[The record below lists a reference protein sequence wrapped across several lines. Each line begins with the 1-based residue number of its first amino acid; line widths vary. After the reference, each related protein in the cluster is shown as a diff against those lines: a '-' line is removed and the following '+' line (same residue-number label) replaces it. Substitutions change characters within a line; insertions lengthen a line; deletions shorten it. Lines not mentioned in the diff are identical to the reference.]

1 MNAPMLEKNT
11 ILVTGASG
19 QVALPIV
26 RALAPQNRVLAF
38 GRFQKPEDR
47 AKLEAL
53 GAQVVQG
60 DLARGDLDAIPPA
73 LDYVLHFAVARS
85 PKPDFDGD
93 LAANAEAA
101 GLLMARCARAK
112 AFLHCSTAAVYQAKG
127 GEPARESDP
136 LGDHH
141 RVMMPTYSICKIAA
155 EAVVRTGARS
165 LGLPTTIARL
175 GVPYGNNGGW
185 PWYHLMMMKA
195 GVPIPLHPR
204 GPNRFPLLHED
215 DYVRHIEG
223 LLALASV
230 PATIVNWAGSEDTS
244 IEAWSAYLGELT
256 GLEPKFQSTEQT
268 LESLPLDVSRL
279 EAKLGASRVS
289 WREGL
294 RRMVEAR
301 NPELL
306 RSRA

>member
-1 MNAPMLEKNT
+1 MLEKNT

-26 RALAPQNRVLAF
+26 RALAPANRVLAF

-47 AKLEAL
+47 AKVEAL

-60 DLARGDLDAIPPA
+60 DLARGELDAIPEA
-73 LDYVLHFAVARS
+73 LDVVLHFAVARS

-101 GLLMARCARAK
+101 GLLMARCRRAR
-112 AFLHCSTAAVYQAKG
+112 AFLHCSTAAVYQAQG
-127 GEPARESDP
+127 GKPAREGDP

-141 RVMMPTYSICKIAA
+141 RVMMPTYSLCKIAA
-155 EAVVRTGARS
+155 EAVVRTASRVFGV
-165 LGLPTTIARL
+165 PTVIARL

-195 GVPIPLHPR
+195 GVPVPIHPR

-215 DYVRHIEG
+215 DYVRHVEG

-244 IEAWSAYLGELT
+244 IEAWCAHLGELT
-256 GLEPKFQSTEQT
+256 GLEPKFQVTEQT
-268 LESLPLDVSRL
+268 LEPLPLDVSRL
-279 EAKLGASRVS
+279 ESALGPSRVP

-294 RRMVEAR
+294 RRLVEAR

-306 RSRA
+306 KARR

>member
-1 MNAPMLEKNT
+1 MLSGQT
-11 ILVTGASG
+11 ILVTGATG
-19 QVALPIV
+19 QVAFPIV
-26 RALAPQNRVLAF
+26 RALAASNRVLAF
-38 GRFQKPEDR
+38 GRFQKAEDKAR
-47 AKLEAL
+47 IAAL
-53 GAQVVQG
+53 GAEVVEG
-60 DLARGDLDAIPPA
+60 DLARGQLDAIPEA
-73 LDYVLHFAVARS
+73 LDSVLHFAVARS
-85 PKPDFDGD
+85 ATPDFDGD

-101 GLLMARCARAK
+101 GLLLAHCRRAR

-155 EAVVRTGARS
+155 EAVVRTAARTF
-165 LGLPTTIARL
+165 GVPTTIARL
-175 GVPYGNNGGW
+175 GVPYGSNGGW

-195 GVPIPLHPR
+195 GVPIPIHPS

-244 IEAWSAYLGELT
+244 IEAWCAHLTELT
-256 GLEPKFQSTEQT
+256 GLEAKFRPTEQT
-268 LESLPLDVSRL
+268 LAPLPLDVSRL
-279 EAKLGASRVS
+279 EAKLGPSRVH
-289 WREGL
+289 WRDGL

-301 NPELL
+301 NPEL
-306 RSRA
+306 SRRA

>member
-1 MNAPMLEKNT
+1 MLNGKT
-11 ILVTGASG
+11 LLVTGATG

-26 RALAPQNRVLAF
+26 RALAPHNRVFAF
-38 GRFQKPEDR
+38 GRFLKAEDR
-47 AKLEAL
+47 ARVAAL
-53 GAQVVQG
+53 GAEVVQG
-60 DLARGDLDAIPPA
+60 DLASGDLDAIPST

-93 LAANAEAA
+93 LTANAEAA
-101 GLLMARCARAK
+101 GLLMAHCHRAT

-127 GEPARESDP
+127 GVPASESDP

-155 EAVVRTGARS
+155 EAVVRSSARVF
-165 LGLPTTIARL
+165 GVPTTIARL

-195 GVPIPLHPR
+195 GAPVPVHPR

-244 IEAWSAYLGELT
+244 IEAWCAYLGELT
-256 GLEPKFQSTEQT
+256 GLEPKLEPSEKA

-279 EAKLGASRVS
+279 EAKLGPSQVP
-289 WREGL
+289 WRDGL

-306 RSRA
+306 RSRS

>member
-1 MNAPMLEKNT
+1 MLNGKT
-11 ILVTGASG
+11 VLVTGATG

-26 RALAPQNRVLAF
+26 RTLAPHNRVLAF
-38 GRFQKPEDR
+38 GRFRKDEDR
-47 AKLEAL
+47 ARVAAL
-53 GAQVVQG
+53 GAEVVQG
-60 DLARGDLDAIPPA
+60 DLASGDLGAIPEA

-85 PKPDFDGD
+85 PRPDFDAD

-101 GLLMARCARAK
+101 GLLMAHCRRAS

-127 GEPARESDP
+127 GVPACESDP

-141 RVMMPTYSICKIAA
+141 RVMMPTYSLCKIAA
-155 EAVVRTGARS
+155 EAVVRSSARVF
-165 LGLPTTIARL
+165 GLPTTIARL

-185 PWYHLMMMKA
+185 PWYHLMMMKGGA
-195 GVPIPLHPR
+195 EIPIHPR

-244 IEAWSAYLGELT
+244 IEAWCAWLGELT
-256 GLEPKFQSTEQT
+256 GFVPKLVPSEKALEP
-268 LESLPLDVSRL
+268 LPLDVTRL
-279 EAKLGASRVS
+279 EAKLGPSQVH
-289 WREGL
+289 WRDGL

-306 RSRA
+306 RGTH

>member
-1 MNAPMLEKNT
+1 MLSGRT

-19 QVALPIV
+19 QVAFPIV
-26 RALAPQNRVLAF
+26 RALAPGNRVLAF
-38 GRFQKPEDR
+38 GRFQKAEDR
-47 AKLEAL
+47 SRIAAL
-53 GAQVVQG
+53 GAEVVEG
-60 DLARGDLDAIPPA
+60 DLARGELAAIPEAP
-73 LDYVLHFAVARS
+73 DFVLHFAVARS
-85 PKPDFDGD
+85 ATPDFDGD

-101 GLLMARCARAK
+101 GLLMAHCRRAQ

-141 RVMMPTYSICKIAA
+141 RVMMPTYSLCKIAA
-155 EAVVRTGARS
+155 EAVVRSAARIF
-165 LGLPTTIARL
+165 GLPTTIARL
-175 GVPYGNNGGW
+175 GVPYGSNGGW

-195 GVPIPLHPR
+195 GVPVPIHPR

-215 DYVRHIEG
+215 DYVRHVEG

-244 IEAWSAYLGELT
+244 IEAWCAALGELT
-256 GLEPKFQSTEQT
+256 GLEPKLTPTSLT
-268 LESLPLDVSRL
+268 LEPLPLDVSRL
-279 EAKLGASRVS
+279 EAKLGPSQVH
-289 WREGL
+289 WRDGL

-301 NPELL
+301 SPELL
-306 RSRA
+306 RGRS

>member
-1 MNAPMLEKNT
+1 MLENKT

-26 RALAPQNRVLAF
+26 RALAPKNRVLAF

-47 AKLEAL
+47 AKVEAL
-53 GAQVVQG
+53 GAEVVRG
-60 DLARGDLDAIPPA
+60 DLAQGELGAIPDDVDA
-73 LDYVLHFAVARS
+73 VLHFAVARS

-101 GLLMARCARAK
+101 GLLMARCARAQ

-127 GEPARESDP
+127 GEPARETDP

-155 EAVVRTGARS
+155 EAVVRTSARS
-165 LGLPTTIARL
+165 LGVPTTIARL

-195 GVPIPLHPR
+195 GVPVPIHPR

-215 DYVRHIEG
+215 DYVRHVEG

-244 IEAWSAYLGELT
+244 IEAWCAHLAELT
-256 GLEPKFQSTEQT
+256 GLEPKFQVTEQT
-268 LESLPLDVSRL
+268 LEPLPLDVSKL
-279 EAKLGASRVS
+279 EAKLGPSRVG
-289 WREGL
+289 WRDGI
-294 RRMVEAR
+294 RRLVEAR
-301 NPELL
+301 NPDLL
-306 RSRA
+306 KASA